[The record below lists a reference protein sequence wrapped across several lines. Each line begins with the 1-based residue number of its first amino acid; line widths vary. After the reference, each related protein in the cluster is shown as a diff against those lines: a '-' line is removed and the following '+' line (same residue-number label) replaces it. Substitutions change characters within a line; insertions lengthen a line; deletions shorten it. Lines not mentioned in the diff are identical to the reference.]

1 MKSARE
7 RWFERLHAER
17 DRRRDAELMVD
28 GRDPREVLLA
38 ELALMRERMMADP
51 HFEPPTPEEA
61 EESSRQL
68 DIWFRDHGYGR
79 GK

>member
-28 GRDPREVLLA
+28 GRNPRELLLEQLSVMGA
-38 ELALMRERMMADP
+38 RLRSDP
-51 HFEPPTPEEA
+51 NFVEPGEA
-61 EESSRQL
+61 EDRLLER
-68 DIWFRDHGYGR
+68 WFKQHGYDIKLG
-79 GK
+79 G